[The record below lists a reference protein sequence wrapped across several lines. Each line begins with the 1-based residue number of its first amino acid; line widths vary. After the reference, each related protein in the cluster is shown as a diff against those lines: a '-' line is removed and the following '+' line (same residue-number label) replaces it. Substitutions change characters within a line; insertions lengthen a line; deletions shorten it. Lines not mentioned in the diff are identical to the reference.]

1 MLTSTKAIVLSKLR
15 FKDNDLIIK
24 CYTQKQG
31 VVSYLLKGVLAS
43 KKSNKKV
50 AYFQLLSQLQLNTD
64 HKPNRSLQYIKD
76 VKTDFLYSSLHTNVL
91 KSAIVMFLSEV
102 LTQALQE
109 EEQNDDLYSF
119 IQTTLQWLDVND
131 SYSNFHLLFLLKLTK
146 YLGFYPDQ
154 THLETAIYF
163 NLIEGDFQNENTSK
177 YSVSGENLTLLKQ
190 LLGMT
195 FDDIK
200 NIKISARQ
208 RQSFLNLILMYFE
221 LHLGNFKKPKSL
233 QILNDVFN

>member
-1 MLTSTKAIVLSKLR
+1 MLTSTNAIVLSKLR
-15 FKDNDLIIK
+15 YKDNDLIVK
-24 CYTQKQG
+24 CYTQNQG

-64 HKPNRSLQYIKD
+64 YKPNRSLQYVKD
-76 VKTDFLYSSLHTNVL
+76 VKTDFLYTSLHTNIL
-91 KSAIVMFLSEV
+91 KSAIVMFLAEV
-102 LTQALQE
+102 LAQALQE
-109 EEQNDDLYSF
+109 EEQNDGLYSY
-119 IQTTLQWLDVND
+119 IQTTLQWLDAND
-131 SYSNFHLLFLLKLTK
+131 SYSNFHLLFLLQLTK
-146 YLGFYPDQ
+146 YLGFYPDH
-154 THLETAIYF
+154 TNLDIASYF
-163 NLIEGDFQNENTSK
+163 NLVDGEFQEESTSK
-177 YSVSGENLTLLKQ
+177 YSISGENLTLLKQ

-208 RQSFLNLILMYFE
+208 RQSFLTTILVYFE